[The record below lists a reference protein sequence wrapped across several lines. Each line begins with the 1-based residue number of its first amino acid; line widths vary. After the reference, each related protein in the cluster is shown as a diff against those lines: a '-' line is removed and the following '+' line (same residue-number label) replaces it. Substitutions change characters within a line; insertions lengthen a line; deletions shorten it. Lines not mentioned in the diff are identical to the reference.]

1 MGVAWVSLV
10 YVMRDP
16 MQYTLDGFEAPPE
29 LSTEEEKSNQQLQTK
44 IRGILEEFEYAEG
57 NNLSIPKTFK
67 TRVPYEDLYGLKA
80 FSAFV
85 INHPLD
91 GLTRVEPHQ
100 QQVSGSVDRKFPFFL
115 QSAHKAPE
123 PNVIILIEGQG
134 HKKAAF
140 EWLKSEA
147 TKCAEKNIK
156 CYDLAEFTLWL

>member
-1 MGVAWVSLV
+1 M
-10 YVMRDP
+10 
-16 MQYTLDGFEAPPE
+16 
-29 LSTEEEKSNQQLQTK
+29 
-44 IRGILEEFEYAEG
+44 
-57 NNLSIPKTFK
+57 
-67 TRVPYEDLYGLKA
+67 RVPYEDLYGLKA